1 MNEAHTRPRVQT
13 MLLGRATMNREST
26 HKVLLIIADIS
37 GYTKLMVSSDI
48 EIKHSQHIISE
59 LIQTLIKEVEIPLE
73 ISKLEGDALFLYARK
88 DSGLFHLDEIRRI
101 TGDKLIQF
109 FEVFHDK
116 LQELTSHTSCTCGAC
131 SNILALRLKVFAHS
145 GDALFY
151 KIHQFNELSG
161 TDVILVHRLLKNSEV
176 TNEYLMLTEQA
187 HMDIEFP
194 CKLPVIEGSES
205 YEHLG
210 VIKTFIYNPYKI
222 SLH

>member
-1 MNEAHTRPRVQT
+1 
-13 MLLGRATMNREST
+13 MNREST

-48 EIKHSQHIISE
+48 EIIHSQHIISE
-59 LIQTLIKEVEIPLE
+59 LIQALIKEVEIPLE

-88 DSGLFHLDEIRRI
+88 DSGIIPPDDIRRI
-101 TGDKLIQF
+101 TGEKLIQF
-109 FEVFHDK
+109 FEVFHEK

-131 SNILALRLKVFAHS
+131 SNVLALRLKVVAHS
-145 GDALFY
+145 GEALFY

-194 CKLPVIEGSES
+194 CKLPVMEGSES

-210 VIKTFIYNPYKI
+210 EIKTFIYNPYKI
-222 SLH
+222 SSH